1 METRWFSSGK
11 TIRTGAASQMYLNLK
26 GLKIAIIGGNRPC
39 RQILE
44 ILLGPG
50 LKELEPEVVAVA
62 DTMPYLE
69 GMTYAREKGVP
80 VITDY
85 SEICKLSGI
94 DLILKLKNDEKL
106 NCFLE
111 KVETERVRIIDL
123 DEYLTMSFL
132 NFLQAEEEKLWI
144 KRKIESEKTDK
155 KEIIEL
161 FDKFSRRIQR
171 NAEEENLH
179 LKVEREDLIKMEK
192 ELSHI
197 IQGSMIPTFII
208 NNDHIVTHWN
218 RACEELTG
226 QKAYEVVGT
235 DRQWVPFRSAKRPTM
250 ADVIVGG
257 MSEEEVS
264 RYYGS
269 SWRKSSIIKE
279 AYEAE
284 EFFPHLGDGGK
295 WIFFTAAP
303 IKSPEGKIIGA
314 IETLRD
320 LTNDKKNREEIEL
333 QDKKLSI
340 LYEKHKKSED
350 KYRSLFNDNPNPIF
364 IVDRNTLEILDVNQ
378 RVENEYGYSKT
389 EILGM
394 SFLDIGNQTDE
405 ATMQS
410 LRKLPANGS
419 ILFTKKKHFKKDRSP
434 FFVNVKVVHATYAHR
449 DVLIA
454 SATDITESVEKETQL
469 IQAGKLTTLGTMAAG
484 MAHEINQPLNVI
496 QICADLI
503 IKMISKGKT
512 IPDDELVSIA
522 KDIIENVA
530 RAAGVIKHVRDFSRQ
545 SERDPKK
552 IVINDPIND
561 VFKVLGHQLT
571 NHSIKVELDL
581 DPGIPEI
588 RAEHN
593 RLEQVFINL
602 VTNAIDSMDEHAE
615 QNKNAGVQ
623 TEKRLRIRTYSG
635 DGKVVA
641 EVSDTGKGM
650 TEEVKQKIFEPFFT
664 TKETGKG
671 TGLGTSISFGIIKDY
686 GGTIDIESEFGRG
699 AKFIISFPKIEI
711 KE

>member
-1 METRWFSSGK
+1 
-11 TIRTGAASQMYLNLK
+11 MYLNLK
-26 GLKIAIIGGNRPC
+26 GLKIVIIGGNSPC

-44 ILLGPG
+44 MLLGPE
-50 LKELEPEVVAVA
+50 LKELDPKVIAVA
-62 DTMPYLE
+62 DTMTYLE
-69 GMTYAREKGVP
+69 GITYARERGIK
-80 VITDY
+80 IISDY
-85 SEICKLSGI
+85 RDICNLSDI
-94 DLILKLKNDEKL
+94 DLILKMKNDDAL
-106 NCFLE
+106 NPILE
-111 KVETERVRIIDL
+111 KVDTCKVRIIDL
-123 DEYLTMSFL
+123 DEYLTMSFI
-132 NFLQAEEEKLWI
+132 NFLEAEEEKVWI
-144 KRKIESEKTDK
+144 KRKIASERTDK
-155 KEIIEL
+155 KEIIDL
-161 FDKFSRRIQR
+161 FDKFSRRIQK

-179 LKVEREDLIKMEK
+179 LKVEREDLLKMEK

-208 NNDHIVTHWN
+208 NNDHIITHWN

-264 RYYGS
+264 KYYGS
-269 SWRKSSIIKE
+269 SWRKSRIIKE

-320 LTNDKKNREEIEL
+320 LTEEKKNREELEL
-333 QDKKLSI
+333 QDKQLSL

-378 RVENEYGYSKT
+378 RVENEYGYSKA
-389 EILGM
+389 EILGK

-405 ATMQS
+405 TIRQS
-410 LRKLPANGS
+410 LLNLPAKGS
-419 ILFTKKKHFKKDRSP
+419 VLFTKKKHFKKDKTP

-512 IPDDELVSIA
+512 IPDEELVSIA
-522 KDIIENVA
+522 KDIIDNVA

-552 IVINDPIND
+552 LTINDPIRD

-571 NHSIKVELDL
+571 NHSIKVELEL
-581 DPGIPEI
+581 DPDIPEI

-615 QNKNAGVQ
+615 QARKKGEQA
-623 TEKRLRIRTYSG
+623 EKTLRIKTYSE
-635 DGKVVA
+635 DSKVVA

-664 TKETGKG
+664 TKEIGKG

-686 GGTIDIESEFGRG
+686 GGSIDIESEHGRG
-699 AKFIISFPKIEI
+699 AKFIIRFPKIDIRE
-711 KE
+711 